1 MDAQPQRTSCGMLMT
16 FLDLRVSNFH
26 GARVYTLLV
35 LPPGNSQSASQGK
48 VQESINTF
56 KKCAR

>member
-1 MDAQPQRTSCGMLMT
+1 MDTQPQRTSCGTLMT
-16 FLDLRVSNFH
+16 FPDLRVSNFH
-26 GARVYTLLV
+26 GARVYVTR
-35 LPPGNSQSASQGK
+35 PSPGNPQSDSQGK